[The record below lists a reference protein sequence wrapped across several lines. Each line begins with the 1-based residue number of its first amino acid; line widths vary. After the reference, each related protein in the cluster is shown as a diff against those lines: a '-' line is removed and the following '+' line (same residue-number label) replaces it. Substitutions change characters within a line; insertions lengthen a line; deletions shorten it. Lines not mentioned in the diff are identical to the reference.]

1 VIGSTVG
8 ASNTSLWWIGGLL
21 AILLLIHLL
30 ASFLESKGWIYYRR
44 PGPRGYGSAL
54 SNAMSE
60 FEALVNPAGQHQIE
74 ERRHQDGT
82 RWVTTN
88 GADEN

>member
-1 VIGSTVG
+1 MKELSG
-8 ASNTSLWWIGGLL
+8 AWYASLWWIGGLL
-21 AILLLIHLL
+21 VTLLLIHLL
-30 ASFLESKGWIYYRR
+30 ASFMESKGWIYYRKS
-44 PGPRGYGSAL
+44 GPRVYGSAL

-82 RWVTTN
+82 RQET
-88 GADEN
+88 ADAAGED